1 MAVHRYF
8 MPLQDSWHQ
17 TGVLAASV
25 LAPHRGNGKPAKPAD
40 FVHRY
45 FMPLQDSWHQ
55 TGVLAASVLAPHRG
69 NGKPAKPAD
78 FVPIEQP
85 PQHPVQREE
94 TLREL
99 YQQLRGE

>member
-1 MAVHRYF
+1 
-8 MPLQDSWHQ
+8 
-17 TGVLAASV
+17 
-25 LAPHRGNGKPAKPAD
+25 
-40 FVHRY
+40 
-45 FMPLQDSWHQ
+45 
-55 TGVLAASVLAPHRG
+55 VLAPHRG